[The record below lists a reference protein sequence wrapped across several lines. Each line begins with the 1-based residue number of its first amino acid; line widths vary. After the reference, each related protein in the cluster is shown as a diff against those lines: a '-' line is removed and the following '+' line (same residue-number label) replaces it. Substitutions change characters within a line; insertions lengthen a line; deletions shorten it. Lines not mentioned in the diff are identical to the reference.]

1 MDLVD
6 QRLKELDIT
15 LPEPYT
21 PVASYTS
28 AITVNDMVYTSG
40 NDCRVNGILMY
51 TGKLGKELTIE
62 QGKKAAR
69 QTMINLLS
77 TLKQH
82 IGSLDRVEQVVKL
95 LGFIRSEEEFK
106 DQPYV
111 LDGASDLLEQVF
123 GNAGVHARSAIGTS
137 ELPFGTPV
145 EIEMIVKI
153 KAK

>member
-1 MDLVD
+1 MNLVD
-6 QRLKELDIT
+6 QRLKELGIT
-15 LPEPYT
+15 LPEPYA

-28 AITVNDMVYTSG
+28 AMTVNDMVYTSG
-40 NDCRVNGILMY
+40 NDCRVNGTLMY

-62 QGKKAAR
+62 QGKMAAR

-95 LGFIRSEEEFK
+95 LGFIRSEEGFK

-111 LDGASDLLEQVF
+111 LDGASDLLGQIF
-123 GNAGVHARSAIGTS
+123 GSAGVHARSAIGTS

-153 KAK
+153 KAE